1 MNKSTNKLLNI
12 FYKKATLLSDVAARS
27 MFQLMDKEDP
37 DYIHALKF
45 AAKGAIDV
53 ITFGS
58 NICEHEI
65 THYQKTGKKK
75 RRYNVGSMKI
85 PTAKVNINNIDNYIH
100 SLTKI
105 KELFDDEDAW
115 DPGFGG
121 KAWSGI
127 TNSLISVCKQYKKY
141 LLSNKDSSEN
151 IETGNMLIA
160 YMTMFDDNCH
170 NTGSIFEKLADYET
184 EYFGFKYDNLVSS
197 PRKILNIRNLMQT
210 SSNKADLLKLIE
222 PDLETKLPFK
232 ETIQNIKLKDQDYY
246 TDSSVRV
253 KESLE
258 HLSVAPTIRNKCYY
272 ISSCFH
278 NNMRDLNAYIHK
290 LKESTEFVS
299 KNINELIL
307 DNPQT
312 KILKDNLHN
321 LLTIIDK
328 ENIIVD
334 IMLDGIIS
342 FPDGLSSIVSD
353 FENKKSFQNE
363 TKNKI
368 LDFDSKM
375 NRELPNI
382 NAELKLKYKA
392 NKSYYLKFS
401 HKIKQST
408 KLEKRDL
415 NLLIN
420 CQNKL
425 IIASET
431 AVTKLKELKQDALNI
446 ID

>member
-1 MNKSTNKLLNI
+1 
-12 FYKKATLLSDVAARS
+12 
-27 MFQLMDKEDP
+27 
-37 DYIHALKF
+37 
-45 AAKGAIDV
+45 
-53 ITFGS
+53 
-58 NICEHEI
+58 
-65 THYQKTGKKK
+65 
-75 RRYNVGSMKI
+75 
-85 PTAKVNINNIDNYIH
+85 
-100 SLTKI
+100 
-105 KELFDDEDAW
+105 
-115 DPGFGG
+115 
-121 KAWSGI
+121 
-127 TNSLISVCKQYKKY
+127 
-141 LLSNKDSSEN
+141 
-151 IETGNMLIA
+151 
-160 YMTMFDDNCH
+160 
-170 NTGSIFEKLADYET
+170 
-184 EYFGFKYDNLVSS
+184 
-197 PRKILNIRNLMQT
+197 
-210 SSNKADLLKLIE
+210 
-222 PDLETKLPFK
+222 
-232 ETIQNIKLKDQDYY
+232 
-246 TDSSVRV
+246 
-253 KESLE
+253 
-258 HLSVAPTIRNKCYY
+258 
-272 ISSCFH
+272 
-278 NNMRDLNAYIHK
+278 MRDLNAYIHK

-375 NRELPNI
+375 KRELPNI

-431 AVTKLKELKQDALNI
+431 AVTKLKELKQDVLNI